1 MSDFV
6 KFIKEKIIHRL
17 NHVFNDKIDNGEL
30 HESVVVFKKIQTLFY
45 ILLDVLKYRIVQ
57 IDEPNYQKVES
68 EKLNFINSESDLIL
82 IMGCYYKAFN
92 QDIEETLF
100 HLVNSDYY
108 SDFINISGI
117 NLHMMPFVAD
127 DKIDMDKLMDDYTE
141 FSDTI
146 KNFACDMLEINTDF
160 TTETLISDANCKETN
175 DAECDEIDMEQV
187 D

>member
-6 KFIKEKIIHRL
+6 KFIREKIIHRM

-30 HESVVVFKKIQTLFY
+30 HESVGVFKKIQTLFY

-100 HLVNSDYY
+100 HLINVDYY

-127 DKIDMDKLMDDYTE
+127 DKIDMNKLMADYTE
-141 FSDTI
+141 FSNI
-146 KNFACDMLEINTDF
+146 IRNFTCDILEINTDL
-160 TTETLISDANCKETN
+160 TTETLISDTSCNET
-175 DAECDEIDMEQV
+175 DMEKV